1 MHVKQIKIELSQSS
15 IQNAI
20 KELRQYQQD
29 LNRKCELF
37 CLRLTELGQTTAEAR
52 INESPLGKYVTVTTN
67 IQPEKTGCKAMLIAT
82 GATKSTDYGD
92 VNTLL
97 LIEFGAGIHYNPVD
111 NPKAG
116 ELGFGVGTFPGQTHA
131 FEDGW
136 WYPGDDGEW
145 HYTHGTK
152 ATMPMYG
159 AFTEMLLNIRKI
171 AKEVFGS

>member
-1 MHVKQIKIELSQSS
+1 MSKQITMNLSTSS
-15 IQNAI
+15 VQNAI

-29 LNRKCELF
+29 LNRKCEAF
-37 CLRLTELGQTTAEAR
+37 CQRLTELGKITAEAR
-52 INESPLGKYVTVTTN
+52 VNESPLGKYITITTD
-67 IQPEKTGCKAMLIAT
+67 IQPEKVGCKAMLIAT
-82 GATKSTDYGD
+82 GVTKSTDYGD

-97 LIEFGAGIHYNPVD
+97 LIEFGAGIHYNPTD

-136 WYPGDDGEW
+136 YYPGDDGEW
-145 HYTHGTK
+145 YYTHGTK

-159 AFTEMLLNIRKI
+159 ASTEMLLNIRKI